1 MEVLEFIYLCKAE
14 DPDNDPRRVMDLMSL
29 RGADVVSSH
38 VTNKCFLSPMLDRYQ
53 TKSRTLIA
61 GRTTSASHPHCCK
74 KQAQPHKRIFHI
86 SSYPS
91 HNISQ
96 LCPDLKIWQVGP
108 PSTRSPSKVVGGQRT
123 SSNHHQEERNDSA
136 TTPLFAHASANG
148 IKQAFDVPVPLTQW
162 LPTRYE

>member
-1 MEVLEFIYLCKAE
+1 VGL
-14 DPDNDPRRVMDLMSL
+14 RSS
-29 RGADVVSSH
+29 RGADVVLSH
-38 VTNKCFLSPMLDRYQ
+38 VTTRCFLSPMLDRYQ

-61 GRTTSASHPHCCK
+61 GRPTSPSHAHCCK

-86 SSYPS
+86 SSLSVS

-96 LCPDLKIWQVGP
+96 LCPDLKCLQLVP

-123 SSNHHQEERNDSA
+123 SSYHRQEDRNDSA
-136 TTPLFAHASANG
+136 TTPLPAHASANG
-148 IKQAFDVPVPLTQW
+148 IKQAFNVPVPLTQW